1 MTTTIAIKI
10 TIRLQF
16 DSSKWASW
24 LYVNEGMNSYQTIFH
39 FGSVWKGY
47 TNVDNW
53 RMLPDVHLSAWMPF
67 LLLPWRT
74 LLRHY
79 MLRPLPSCYDAYR
92 RDEKMNMFNFRRS
105 RIEAESK
112 SNRNCN
118 SRFSSQETYQNYSTQ
133 LPVHFPPRNKKC
145 KSVEGKDQRKQHHL
159 LLEITA
165 AMATTKLLVITLQ
178 HNRSS
183 LQVNRASAA
192 KWHGNKRATNKYIIY
207 IT

>member
-1 MTTTIAIKI
+1 MIQTRRHFTSEVCKRAIPTSTIEGCYPML
-10 TIRLQF
+10 IR
-16 DSSKWASW
+16 ACH
-24 LYVNEGMNSYQTIFH
+24 SY
-39 FGSVWKGY
+39 Y
-47 TNVDNW
+47 Y
-53 RMLPDVHLSAWMPF
+53 RDVHYYVIICPDHC
-67 LLLPWRT
+67 LLIG
-74 LLRHY
+74 
-79 MLRPLPSCYDAYR
+79 YDASR
-92 RDEKMNMFNFRRS
+92 RDKKMNMFIFRRS